1 MHQAAHAKNNDLP
14 ELKEKQMDDRKI
26 IDIIQEFLKNHS
38 NYYQV
43 KFEGHKTNLVI
54 EKDNNNES
62 DSNNADKPQIQTKKI
77 KTNE

>member
-1 MHQAAHAKNNDLP
+1 MDKTK
-14 ELKEKQMDDRKI
+14 EL
-26 IDIIQEFLKNHS
+26 IDKVSELLQVHS
-38 NYYQV
+38 NFYKV